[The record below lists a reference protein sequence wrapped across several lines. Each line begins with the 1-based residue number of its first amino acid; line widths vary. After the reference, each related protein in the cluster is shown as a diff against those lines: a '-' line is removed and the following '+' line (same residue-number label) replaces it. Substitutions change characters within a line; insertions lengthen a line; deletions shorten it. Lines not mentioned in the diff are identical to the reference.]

1 MVFFLMLPV
10 WFLCVAVGVV
20 LCCFKTSRFLT
31 SYFVLG
37 STGGIAL
44 ALALSSLVLWAGP
57 QLLKNA
63 ETWAKWVLIAS
74 YLAGVVLG
82 AIIGGMAGFIAARRV
97 NRLLRWD

>member
-1 MVFFLMLPV
+1 MVFFFVLPV
-10 WFLCVAVGVV
+10 WFLCVAGGVV
-20 LCCFKTSRFLT
+20 LCCFKTSRFLA

-57 QLLKNA
+57 QLLKNT

-74 YLAGVVLG
+74 YLADVVLG
-82 AIIGGMAGFIAARRV
+82 GIIGWVAGFVAARRV